1 MEGAERISWL
11 KILVCLFDTARI
23 NVLVTF
29 AVVVTQYLTK
39 VTWGQVARFWSLRVQ
54 STAGKAQQQELV

>member
-11 KILVCLFDTARI
+11 KILICIFDTTWI

-39 VTWGQVARFWSLRVQ
+39 ATWGQVAWFWSLRVQ
-54 STAGKAQQQELV
+54 PTAGKAQQQELV